1 MNNINSDRLFA
12 RIVIALVIPTLA
24 GCQNNLFNPHLKHG
38 SLVDPSSATRA
49 IHFAGDIESAI
60 DAANDQRELYFKAVG
75 DRAVFRNS
83 IATALIPLSAALVY
97 KGLTTDSVSARRS
110 IALGGATAG
119 AGYAFFGWFTNR
131 TGEAAYLEG
140 YRGITCAILR
150 TRPYLIP
157 TDDFI
162 AWQENAATLRT
173 EVKKLDDM
181 TNRAEIQLRIYREM
195 IGESDRFA
203 HNVLSEIRAARTAR
217 LAGEKKL
224 KQYSSLKPRIETA
237 GFTLRKRVDLM
248 VTAVSE
254 EVQRSEPR
262 LDQLQSVVSGI
273 ASQNTANVDAL
284 RADTLDLREFTFPDN
299 PKGASA
305 TESKGAAAPASA
317 VSNPGS
323 AIDAEIAKLT
333 RKLAEL
339 NAAQAKTSKDAQ
351 KSQKEL
357 KDLKAQVDA
366 LQKARA
372 AMPAAPGSE
381 AIATSKE
388 IARVRDA
395 LSSMRTPLALQK
407 ALVYQARNKVDIM
420 FERVYRLHRSTRDI
434 PECRSTTGTMLAVTP
449 SEDQVLKDGESL
461 TFTITGGEGVPR
473 LLLSGSTGTGE
484 KETTL
489 NVSIV
494 GGIVTATVKPGK
506 TLPTGA
512 VYLVITDANGKHRE
526 EIVITPQAVA
536 PAGS

>member
-1 MNNINSDRLFA
+1 MNCINSDRLFA
-12 RIVIALVIPTLA
+12 RIVVAVVIPTLV
-24 GCQNNLFNPHLKHG
+24 GCQSNLFNPHLKHG
-38 SLVDPSSATRA
+38 SLVDPSSEARA
-49 IHFAGDIESAI
+49 IHFAGDVESAI

-75 DRAVFRNS
+75 DRAFFRNS

-97 KGLTTDSVSARRS
+97 KGLTTDSVSARRN

-157 TDDFI
+157 ADDFV
-162 AWQENAATLRT
+162 AWQENAATLRA

-181 TNRAEIQLRIYREM
+181 TNRAEIQLRIYGEM
-195 IGESDRFA
+195 IGEWDRYA
-203 HNVLSEIRAARTAR
+203 RNVFSEIRAARTAR

-284 RADTLDLREFTFPDN
+284 RPDTLDLREFTFPDN
-299 PKGASA
+299 PKGAASA
-305 TESKGAAAPASA
+305 DNKGAAAPAA
-317 VSNPGS
+317 TTSNPGS
-323 AIDAEIAKLT
+323 AIDAEILKLT

-339 NAAQAKTSKDAQ
+339 NPAQAKTSKDAQ
-351 KSQKEL
+351 KTQKEL
-357 KDLKAQVDA
+357 KELKAQVDA
-366 LQKARA
+366 LKKARA
-372 AMPAAPGSE
+372 AMPAAPGSD
-381 AIATSKE
+381 AVASAKE
-388 IARVRDA
+388 ITRVRDA
-395 LSSMRTPLALQK
+395 LSNARTPLALQK
-407 ALVYQARNKVDIM
+407 ALVYQARNKVDTM
-420 FERVYRLHRSTRDI
+420 FERVYRLHRATRDI
-434 PECRSTTGTMLAVTP
+434 PECRSTSGTNLAVTP

-461 TFTITGGEGVPR
+461 RFTVTGGAGVPR
-473 LLLSGSTGTGE
+473 LLLSGSTGSGE
-484 KETTL
+484 NETKL

-494 GGIVTATVKPGK
+494 GGIVTATVTPGK
-506 TLPTGA
+506 TLPPGP
-512 VYLVITDANGKHRE
+512 VYLVITDANGKHQE